1 MGGLLPV
8 CKPISRWGCY
18 PVQPTSEGGKRQFT
32 IPRSRGRG
40 TGGECTK
47 LAHVRCSKSQAITR
61 VTSNSKKK
69 HPDRLA
75 ELHSKLLTDFAV
87 PLAPQGY
94 LLLCSKDETDH
105 NALVCGRCQW
115 VKVNLQACGRCGH
128 CGEILLEILPSSNC
142 FPKE

>member
-1 MGGLLPV
+1 MVYCQCASLSADGVAIRFNQLV
-8 CKPISRWGCY
+8 K
-18 PVQPTSEGGKRQFT
+18 V
-32 IPRSRGRG
+32 GRG
-40 TGGECTK
+40 NSPFPGAEEEGQVESAPRWHM
-47 LAHVRCSKSQAITR
+47 LDIVNHRRLPESP
-61 VTSNSKKK
+61 VTAKKK